1 MQPSIGPK
9 VCNLL
14 GDERMNLHAP
24 EGPSFKCDCGTAY
37 DRFATHRKELTGFTC
52 SYCQRKWKTH
62 APIGKKGQT
71 QLWFKYYS
79 CTCGSHPLNI
89 PPKLTT
95 CICEV
100 GELR

>member
-1 MQPSIGPK
+1 MQPFFTSK

-14 GDERMNLHAP
+14 GDERMSAF
-24 EGPSFKCDCGTAY
+24 ECDCGTKY

-62 APIGKKGQT
+62 AVPAEECENFIQT
-71 QLWFKYYS
+71 QIWFKYYS

-89 PPKLTT
+89 PPKLTR

-100 GELR
+100 GDLR